1 MTRTFRL
8 AFKAVIILIAALA
21 AVLIA
26 SIILWMIG
34 ADVGATFYTICI
46 VPLTN
51 TLHITEV
58 LIRAIPLCII
68 ALGIT
73 VAYRSGIINIGGEG
87 QMAIGILAFTG
98 VALAFPSV
106 PRPLLLPIAL
116 FAAVIGGGLWGF
128 IPGILKARLNVSELL
143 STVMLNYIAA
153 QFYSLCLRTIYLD
166 PAEQG
171 LGAAGTP
178 QSMRLTENVWLGR
191 ISGRLHYGLLFALVL
206 AALIFFLMWKTT
218 LGFRMRASGSEARA
232 ARYGGINVAFYVTL
246 AMIISGTWAATT
258 INQANVTFDYE
269 MLPFPSY
276 DGRPVYLSTC
286 PDTCYAISASASP
299 EKQEASRRFLEFLL
313 SSEALGKWLQT
324 DLSPNMA
331 VEADYN
337 VECFSVINDMLSEG
351 AMVMLPSVLQPAGFR
366 VDWQVAVQQLFIDH
380 DIDAFLAKSDE
391 LTVDYYN

>member
-1 MTRTFRL
+1 MTRTFKI
-8 AFKAVIILIAALA
+8 AFKAVIILIAAIA

-26 SIILWMIG
+26 SVILWMIG

-51 TLHITEV
+51 KLHLSEV

-73 VAYRSGIINIGGEG
+73 VAYRSGIINIGAEG
-87 QMAIGILAFTG
+87 QMAVGILAFTG

-106 PRPLLLPIAL
+106 PRPLLLPLAL
-116 FAAVIGGGLWGF
+116 LAAVIGGGLWGF
-128 IPGILKARLNVSELL
+128 IPGILKAKLNVSELL

-191 ISGRLHYGLLFALVL
+191 MSGRLHYGLIIALVL
-206 AALIFFLMWKTT
+206 AAVIYFLMWKTT
-218 LGFRMRASGSEARA
+218 IGFRMRASGAEARA

-246 AMIISGTWAATT
+246 AMVISGAFSGLAGGIEIAGEHRRAIEGVTNNYGFSGVVVALFGGLHPFGIIPASFFFGLLIYGAT
-258 INQANVTFDYE
+258 
-269 MLPFPSY
+269 
-276 DGRPVYLSTC
+276 
-286 PDTCYAISASASP
+286 
-299 EKQEASRRFLEFLL
+299 
-313 SSEALGKWLQT
+313 
-324 DLSPNMA
+324 LSPSKVGVPANIVQVMQGVIIIVIVTA
-331 VEADYN
+331 QMVLSNTYFQDRVWRKISQLRKKEA
-337 VECFSVINDMLSEG
+337 
-351 AMVMLPSVLQPAGFR
+351 
-366 VDWQVAVQQLFIDH
+366 
-380 DIDAFLAKSDE
+380 
-391 LTVDYYN
+391 

>member
-73 VAYRSGIINIGGEG
+73 VAYRSGIINIGAEG

-116 FAAVIGGGLWGF
+116 LAAVIGGGLWGF

-191 ISGRLHYGLLFALVL
+191 MSGRLHYGLLFALVL

-246 AMIISGTWAATT
+246 AMVISGAFSGLAGGIEIAGVHRRAIEGVTNNSGFSGVVVALFGGLHPFGIIPASFFFGLLIYGTT
-258 INQANVTFDYE
+258 LAPSKVGVPANIVQVMQGVIIIVIVTAQ
-269 MLPFPSY
+269 M
-276 DGRPVYLSTC
+276 VLSNAYFQ
-286 PDTCYAISASASP
+286 DRVWRKISSLR
-299 EKQEASRRFLEFLL
+299 KKEA
-313 SSEALGKWLQT
+313 
-324 DLSPNMA
+324 
-331 VEADYN
+331 
-337 VECFSVINDMLSEG
+337 
-351 AMVMLPSVLQPAGFR
+351 
-366 VDWQVAVQQLFIDH
+366 
-380 DIDAFLAKSDE
+380 
-391 LTVDYYN
+391 

>member
-73 VAYRSGIINIGGEG
+73 VAYRSGIINIGAEG

-116 FAAVIGGGLWGF
+116 LAAVIGGGLWGF

-191 ISGRLHYGLLFALVL
+191 MSGRLHYGLLFALVL
-206 AALIFFLMWKTT
+206 AALILFLMWKTT

-246 AMIISGTWAATT
+246 AMVISGAFSGLAGGIEIAGVHRRAIEGVTNNYGFSGVVVALFGGLHPFGIIPASFFFGLLIYGATLAPSKVGVP
-258 INQANVTFDYE
+258 ANIVQVMQGVIIIVIVTAQ
-269 MLPFPSY
+269 M
-276 DGRPVYLSTC
+276 VLSNAYFQ
-286 PDTCYAISASASP
+286 DRVWRKISSLR
-299 EKQEASRRFLEFLL
+299 KKEA
-313 SSEALGKWLQT
+313 
-324 DLSPNMA
+324 
-331 VEADYN
+331 
-337 VECFSVINDMLSEG
+337 
-351 AMVMLPSVLQPAGFR
+351 
-366 VDWQVAVQQLFIDH
+366 
-380 DIDAFLAKSDE
+380 
-391 LTVDYYN
+391 

>member
-116 FAAVIGGGLWGF
+116 LAAVIGGGLWGF

-246 AMIISGTWAATT
+246 AMIISGAFSGLAGGIEIAGVHRRAIEGVTNNYGFSGVVVALFGGLHPFGIIPASFFFGLLIYGATLAPSKVGVP
-258 INQANVTFDYE
+258 ANIVQVMQGVIIIVIVTAQ
-269 MLPFPSY
+269 M
-276 DGRPVYLSTC
+276 VLSNAYFQ
-286 PDTCYAISASASP
+286 DRVWRKISSLR
-299 EKQEASRRFLEFLL
+299 KKEA
-313 SSEALGKWLQT
+313 
-324 DLSPNMA
+324 
-331 VEADYN
+331 
-337 VECFSVINDMLSEG
+337 
-351 AMVMLPSVLQPAGFR
+351 
-366 VDWQVAVQQLFIDH
+366 
-380 DIDAFLAKSDE
+380 
-391 LTVDYYN
+391 

>member
-73 VAYRSGIINIGGEG
+73 VAYRSGIINIGAEG

-116 FAAVIGGGLWGF
+116 LAAVIGGGLWGF
-128 IPGILKARLNVSELL
+128 IPGILKARLKVSELL

-191 ISGRLHYGLLFALVL
+191 MSGRLHYGLLFALVL

-246 AMIISGTWAATT
+246 AMVISGAFSGLAGGIEIAGVHRRAIEGVTNNYGFSGVVVALFGGLHPFGIIPASFFFGLLIYGATLAPSKVGVP
-258 INQANVTFDYE
+258 ANIVQVMQGVIIIVIVTAQ
-269 MLPFPSY
+269 M
-276 DGRPVYLSTC
+276 VLSNAYFQ
-286 PDTCYAISASASP
+286 DRVWRKISSLR
-299 EKQEASRRFLEFLL
+299 KKEA
-313 SSEALGKWLQT
+313 
-324 DLSPNMA
+324 
-331 VEADYN
+331 
-337 VECFSVINDMLSEG
+337 
-351 AMVMLPSVLQPAGFR
+351 
-366 VDWQVAVQQLFIDH
+366 
-380 DIDAFLAKSDE
+380 
-391 LTVDYYN
+391 